1 MSKIII
7 NTPDSVGPAAGE
19 KTESPRWREFRRKVR
34 SLSKNPGAVVGAVL
48 VGIFLFT
55 ALLAPILAPYD
66 YTEQSLLDRL
76 MPPGPGHVLGTDEYG
91 RDILSRIIIG
101 SRVSLGIGVVSVLVA
116 ASIGVL
122 LGLLAGYYPRLD
134 NPIMRLSDILLAF
147 PGVLL
152 ALAVVAALGPGLY
165 NVMIAMGI
173 WAVPVYTRVTRA
185 SVLSVKASQFIEAA
199 HAIGNRDTRIIL
211 KHVLPNIM
219 TPILIISTMRI
230 GSAILSA
237 AGLSFL
243 GLGAQPPT
251 PDWGAML
258 NAGKAYLRD
267 AYWVALFPG
276 IAISLT
282 VLGFNLLGDG
292 LRDVLDPRLK
302 D

>member
-1 MSKIII
+1 MDSKIR
-7 NTPDSVGPAAGE
+7 PAGIKAYSAGVRPE
-19 KTESPRWREFRRKVR
+19 RPRLREIKRGIRQ
-34 SLSKNPGAVVGAVL
+34 LSRNPGAVIGAVL
-48 VGIFLFT
+48 VAIFLLT
-55 ALLAPILAPYD
+55 AALAPVLAPYD
-66 YTEQSLLDRL
+66 HTEQSLLDRL
-76 MPPGPGHVLGTDEYG
+76 APPSAGNVLGTDEYG
-91 RDILSRIIIG
+91 RDILSRIVMGTRI
-101 SRVSLGIGVVSVLVA
+101 SLSIGVLSVFVA
-116 ASIGVL
+116 ASIGVS
-122 LGLLAGYYPRLD
+122 LGLLAGYFPRLD
-134 NPIMRLSDILLAF
+134 GAIMRVMDILLAF

-152 ALAVVAALGPGLY
+152 AMAVVAALGPGLY

-173 WAVPVYTRVTRA
+173 WAVPVYTRITRA
-185 SVLSVKASQFIEAA
+185 SVLAVREQQFIEASK
-199 HAIGNRDTRIIL
+199 AIGNTDARVIL
-211 KHVLPNIM
+211 RHVLPNIM

-237 AGLSFL
+237 ASLSFL

-258 NAGKAYLRD
+258 NAGKAYMRD

-276 IAISLT
+276 LAISLT